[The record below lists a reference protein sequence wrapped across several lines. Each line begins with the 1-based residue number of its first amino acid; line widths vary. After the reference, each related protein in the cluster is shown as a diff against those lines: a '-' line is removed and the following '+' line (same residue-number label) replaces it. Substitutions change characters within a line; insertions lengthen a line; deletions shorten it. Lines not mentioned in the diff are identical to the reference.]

1 MLGPTDSRRA
11 DLVYPLAAVD
21 AKLTEQLLET
31 PRACFIQPSDAQ
43 LALCSLYANRW
54 YTMKRLVRVSARLG
68 IKPDMRVWDQFLIRR
83 TGQRMVTFV
92 TDVKKLED
100 GRKVAAAVFAFR
112 GTRLNKTG
120 NLRADLHLLRD
131 LNAEMVV
138 TQRATKKIQNH
149 IKRLQEQQGVK
160 WSFYT
165 TGHSLGGFTAASCAI
180 LNTHIRHCTTFEA
193 PGLTTFYH
201 KLAEQSGDAELW
213 DAKITNYVT
222 IPNPINMCQKHLGEV
237 YRVYTRTECKTD
249 MLHVF
254 KCLFGSCVRTVNW
267 LLLANVLV
275 TAGRVVVGGV
285 TNFMACAD
293 VMSSERSWATF
304 RALLRRE
311 CGLELAVGPAQL
323 ATSAYWT
330 LRGASAF
337 VAGKVGSTVTHVLQ
351 SHSMLHMTKAFD
363 FETGLPKRCVKMVSW
378 PLMDRLSRPFWDHLA
393 RAALESFVPTKTTE
407 GFLVMFDRNAMVEA
421 RIQCLPDYIEAQ
433 QAFPDRQDS
442 LDFLTHNLFD
452 GADWFDDEDIAA
464 LNDDRGDLSM
474 DEAATE
480 AEIDSGAEDGTALK
494 VQRKSDRRRASMHVY

>member
-1 MLGPTDSRRA
+1 
-11 DLVYPLAAVD
+11 
-21 AKLTEQLLET
+21 
-31 PRACFIQPSDAQ
+31 
-43 LALCSLYANRW
+43 
-54 YTMKRLVRVSARLG
+54 
-68 IKPDMRVWDQFLIRR
+68 MRVWDQFLIRR

-92 TDVKKLED
+92 TDVRKLED

-149 IKRLQEQQGVK
+149 IKRLQEQQG
-160 WSFYT
+160 
-165 TGHSLGGFTAASCAI
+165 
-180 LNTHIRHCTTFEA
+180 
-193 PGLTTFYH
+193 
-201 KLAEQSGDAELW
+201 
-213 DAKITNYVT
+213 
-222 IPNPINMCQKHLGEV
+222 
-237 YRVYTRTECKTD
+237 
-249 MLHVF
+249 
-254 KCLFGSCVRTVNW
+254 
-267 LLLANVLV
+267 
-275 TAGRVVVGGV
+275 
-285 TNFMACAD
+285 
-293 VMSSERSWATF
+293 RSWATF
-304 RALLRRE
+304 KALLRRE

-323 ATSAYWT
+323 VTSAYWT

-337 VAGKVGSTVTHVLQ
+337 VAGKLGSTVTHVLQ

-378 PLMDRLSRPFWDHLA
+378 PLMDRLSRPFWDHLG
-393 RAALESFVPTKTTE
+393 RAALESFIPTKTTE

-452 GADWFDDEDIAA
+452 GADWFDDEDISA
-464 LNDDRGDLSM
+464 LNDDHGNLSM

-480 AEIDSGAEDGTALK
+480 AEIDSGAEDESRSEFVVICA
-494 VQRKSDRRRASMHVY
+494 

>member
-1 MLGPTDSRRA
+1 MLEQTGYRA
-11 DLVYPLAAVD
+11 DGHD
-21 AKLTEQLLET
+21 QLTTYAHSGLEDEHT
-31 PRACFIQPSDAQ
+31 SATLRLCIIQPSDAQ

-54 YTMKRLVRVSARLG
+54 FTMKRLWRVSTRLG
-68 IKPDMRVWDQFLIRR
+68 IKPEMKVWDQFLIRR
-83 TGQRMVTFV
+83 TGQRMVTFI

-112 GTRLNKTG
+112 GTKLNKTG
-120 NLRADLHLLRD
+120 NLAADLHLLRD

-149 IKRLQEQQGVK
+149 IKRLQEQHQAVK

-180 LNTHIRHCTTFEA
+180 LNHSIRHCSTFEA

-201 KLAEQSGDAELW
+201 KLAAQAGDSDHW
-213 DAKITNYVT
+213 STKITNYVT

-254 KCLFGSCVRTVNW
+254 KCLFGSCVRTLNW
-267 LLLANVLV
+267 LLLANVVV
-275 TAGRVVVGGV
+275 TAVRVVLGGV
-285 TNFMACAD
+285 TSYMACAD
-293 VMSSERSWATF
+293 LLASDRSWATLK
-304 RALLRRE
+304 ALLRKE

-337 VAGKVGSTVTHVLQ
+337 VAGKLGTTVTHVLQ
-351 SHSMLHMTKAFD
+351 QHSMLHMTKAFD
-363 FETGLPKRCVKMVSW
+363 FETGLPKRCVKMESW
-378 PLMDRLSRPFWDHLA
+378 PMEDRISRPFLYYLG

-421 RIQCLPDYIEAQ
+421 RIRCLPDYIEAKQ
-433 QAFPDRQDS
+433 TFPERQDS
-442 LDFLTHNLFD
+442 LDYLTHNLFD
-452 GADWFDDEDIAA
+452 GAEWLDDIGGADEPW
-464 LNDDRGDLSM
+464 GMSM

-480 AEIDSGAEDGTALK
+480 AEVDSGAEDETALK
-494 VQRKSDRRRASMHVY
+494 APRKSMTWTSTMRSY

>member
-1 MLGPTDSRRA
+1 
-11 DLVYPLAAVD
+11 
-21 AKLTEQLLET
+21 
-31 PRACFIQPSDAQ
+31 
-43 LALCSLYANRW
+43 
-54 YTMKRLVRVSARLG
+54 MKRLVRVSARLG

-100 GRKVAAAVFAFR
+100 GKKVAAAVFAFR

-165 TGHSLGGFTAASCAI
+165 TGNQG
-180 LNTHIRHCTTFEA
+180 
-193 PGLTTFYH
+193 
-201 KLAEQSGDAELW
+201 AEFW
-213 DAKITNYVT
+213 DTKITNYVT

-254 KCLFGSCVRTVNW
+254 KCLFGSCVRTLNW

-275 TAGRVVVGGV
+275 TAGRVLAGGV
-285 TNFMACAD
+285 TNFLACAD
-293 VMSSERSWATF
+293 VLSSERSWATF
-304 RALLRRE
+304 KALLRKE

-337 VAGKVGSTVTHVLQ
+337 VAGKLGSTVTHVLQ

-378 PLMDRLSRPFWDHLA
+378 PLMDRLSRPFWDHLG

-433 QAFPDRQDS
+433 TAFPDRQDS

-452 GADWFDDEDIAA
+452 GADWFDDEDNGA
-464 LNDDRGDLSM
+464 LHDDHGNLSV

-494 VQRKSDRRRASMHVY
+494 AQRKSDRRRASMHAY